1 MLLQRPEELVID
13 VTGPA
18 SADDVTA
25 DDVTALTDD
34 VTLVHVSDVRS
45 LLTNVYHDESDELS
59 STLPLVVY
67 VLANET
73 APGKVCIRSCHISSL
88 SKCSCDI
95 FRPSQITNFV
105 QAFVRNSSFYFVQI

>member
-1 MLLQRPEELVID
+1 VID

-25 DDVTALTDD
+25 DDVTAADD

-45 LLTNVYHDESDELS
+45 LLTSVYHNESDELS

-67 VLANET
+67 VRANET
-73 APGKVCIRSCHISSL
+73 EAGQVGHFVYTPWFTRLLSIALSNTDQFSQLLSL
-88 SKCSCDI
+88 AHATD
-95 FRPSQITNFV
+95 NL
-105 QAFVRNSSFYFVQI
+105 